1 MNRKILILK
10 PRLDLPFKKFGL
22 EQRNDNPLPPI
33 RVHWKNFVDKLT
45 EHHKRQNDKVVVIE
59 EQRWKFDQHIVEIFN
74 PDITYVPHVEKHNFK
89 GNDTCRYYMQTVLPW
104 LFTIDK
110 QGWGGGASFSN
121 DSYDVPDDDGATFKK
136 FQDRA
141 KAGGTKFDQPEKE
154 FVNKVGDFIFCP
166 LQLPHDETI
175 LWHSNVSVEVLA
187 ESLAK
192 WAQRTGVPVVFKNH
206 PINPGSLQHIK
217 AMVQQYPNCV
227 WLEHEVHIHSVIKQ
241 AKAVYVVNS
250 GTGMES
256 MLHEVPV
263 VRFGL
268 AEYNHAVIKGNI
280 KSLKE
285 TYYKVCNVDKD
296 IMLNNYKVFYNW
308 FVNKICY
315 DSTNIGTFM
324 KLK

>member
-1 MNRKILILK
+1 LNRKVLILK

-22 EQRNDNPLPPI
+22 ERRNDNALPSI
-33 RVHWKNFVDKLT
+33 REHWKKFVDCL
-45 EHHKRQNDKVVVIE
+45 EQHHKRQKDKVIVIE
-59 EQRWKFDQHIVEIFN
+59 EQRWKFNNALPLMFS
-74 PDITYVPHVEKHNFK
+74 PDITYVPHLEKHNFK
-89 GNDTCRYYMQTVLPW
+89 GMDNCRYYMQTVIPW

-121 DSYDVPDDDGATFKK
+121 EVYDVAEDKGETFKK
-136 FQDRA
+136 FKKRA
-141 KAGGTKFDQPEKE
+141 EDGGSKFDQPNKE
-154 FVNKVGDFIFCP
+154 FTNDIGDYIFCP

-175 LWHSNVSVEVLA
+175 QWHSNVSVEQLA

-192 WAQRTGVPVVFKNH
+192 FGARNNIPIVFKNH
-206 PINPGSLQHIK
+206 PINPGSLQHVK
-217 AMVQQYPNCV
+217 NMVSQYANCV
-227 WLEHEVHIHSVIKQ
+227 WLDHEVNIHSLIAQ
-241 AKAVYVVNS
+241 SKAVFVVNS

-268 AEYNHAVIKGNI
+268 AEYNHAVIEGDIMN
-280 KSLKE
+280 LKD
-285 TYYKVCNVDKD
+285 TWYKVCNIDKD
-296 IMLNNYKVFYNW
+296 IMVDNYKLFYNW

-315 DSTNIGTFM
+315 DSTNLGSFM